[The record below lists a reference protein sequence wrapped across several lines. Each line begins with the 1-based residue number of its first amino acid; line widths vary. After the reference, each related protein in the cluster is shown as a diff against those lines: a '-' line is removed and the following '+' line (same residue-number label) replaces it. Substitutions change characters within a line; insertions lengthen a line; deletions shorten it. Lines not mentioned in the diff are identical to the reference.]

1 MARKGSYKFTD
12 KTHAVKGMISTIL
25 GISSILIFV
34 ILVYI
39 SYRNKGNAGV
49 YLGVFGIAGM
59 GLSLEGLVLGI
70 MSFQEKEVYY
80 LFSKIGTIMNSVLLI
95 IWISIYGMGL

>member
-25 GISSILIFV
+25 GVCSILTFV

-39 SYRNKGNAGV
+39 SFRNKGNAGM
-49 YLGVFGIAGM
+49 YLGAFGIAGM
-59 GLSLEGLVLGI
+59 GLSVEGLVLGI

-80 LFSKIGTIMNSVLLI
+80 LFSKIGTVINSILLI
-95 IWISIYGMGL
+95 MWISIYGMGL